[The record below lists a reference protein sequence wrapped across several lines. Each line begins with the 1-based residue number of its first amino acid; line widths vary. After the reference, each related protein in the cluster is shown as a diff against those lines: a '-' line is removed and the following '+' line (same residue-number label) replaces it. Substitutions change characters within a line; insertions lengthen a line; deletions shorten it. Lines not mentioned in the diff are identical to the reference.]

1 MKSLQEFVQES
12 DRNRRAVWRITRGGF
27 SVAAGRRARA
37 RTRSR
42 FHAQNSTTR
51 TTSAL
56 PGIRSIARYSDKG
69 SPSERSLHYPF
80 AGSSLRGR
88 WTFRSRPP
96 GCPSRAGRYP
106 QRGKLPQSDVLTELN
121 TGPWIEYRGRAVNDQ

>member
-12 DRNRRAVWRITRGGF
+12 DRNRRAVRRITRGGF
-27 SVAAGRRARA
+27 SVAAGRQARA

-42 FHAQNSTTR
+42 FHAENSPTR
-51 TTSAL
+51 KTSAL

-69 SPSERSLHYPF
+69 SPSGRSLRCPS

-96 GCPSRAGRYP
+96 GCPSRAGRCP
-106 QRGKLPQSDVLTELN
+106 RRGKLPQFDVPTELN
-121 TGPWIEYRGRAVNDQ
+121 TGPWIEYRGGVENDQ